1 MWDDFGLFLRSTAAY
16 FRTGTHTGT
25 AGKKSTR
32 RAERHKVRIQ
42 LSWRNLT
49 IAILVMLGLV
59 PPHLMRDTR
68 QASAENIPEALTNNC
83 AVRNSEPQCS
93 FPRIGN
99 IGVLNLGSGKII
111 MENNRFYN
119 YEPPASGHP

>member
-16 FRTGTHTGT
+16 LRTGTHTAT

-32 RAERHKVRIQ
+32 HAWRHKVRIE
-42 LSWRNLT
+42 LSWRKLT
-49 IAILVMLGLV
+49 IAILVVFGLV
-59 PPHLMRDTR
+59 PPYLTRDTR
-68 QASAENIPEALTNNC
+68 QASRDNISELMANNC
-83 AVRNSEPQCS
+83 AVRNSKPQCS

-99 IGVLNLGSGKII
+99 IAVLNLGSGKII